1 MSNMLR
7 TMARGSMAPHHWHG
21 WPWRRRVEPRKAKKS
36 GTMLDFL
43 RGGLSS
49 GTAPV
54 YNGRGASKPTTPG
67 FLQRMVSKVAGI
79 LKSQRGR

>member
-21 WPWRRRVEPRKAKKS
+21 WPWRRRVEPRKVKKS

-43 RGGLSS
+43 RGGLSAGVES
-49 GTAPV
+49 YRPV
-54 YNGRGASKPTTPG
+54 TGVSKPSG